1 MGYAPNFHKNE
12 TNMAPIKNKKAYIL
26 GTLTKTKDKHIKKIT
41 IVINTMTGCTST
53 DPRQVNLTKTDEAV
67 IICQF
72 HYMFILLQS
81 FAMKSA

>member
-1 MGYAPNFHKNE
+1 MHL
-12 TNMAPIKNKKAYIL
+12 ISI
-26 GTLTKTKDKHIKKIT
+26 KTKQIYTWHIKKDERPTYKKIT
-41 IVINTMTGCTST
+41 IVINTMTGCSST
-53 DPRQVNLTKTDEAV
+53 DPRQMNLTKTDEAV